1 MESVK
6 NVLKNKE
13 KMACHDCGK
22 EIKTQD
28 KEIINGVGL
37 VYEDNGEKI
46 NIFKCS
52 DCYNKNKSL
61 NNFRKCEVYSRVVG
75 YLRPVTQWHK
85 GKKQEYK
92 EREEYKCGCA

>member
-1 MESVK
+1 MASVK

-13 KMACHDCGK
+13 ICHDCGK
-22 EIKTQD
+22 AIKIQD

-37 VYEDNGEKI
+37 VYEDNDEKI
-46 NIFKCS
+46 NIFKCN

-75 YLRPVTQWHK
+75 YLRPVQQWHK

-92 EREEYKCGCA
+92 ERKEYKCECA